1 MATNFQLYTL
11 INTNHLLEHSLP
23 ASDTT
28 VIHGIITI
36 QFQPL
41 QKKKSISGIPDS
53 NI

>member
-11 INTNHLLEHSLP
+11 INTNYLLEHSLP

-41 QKKKSISGIPDS
+41 QKRNRYPEFRILIF
-53 NI
+53 